1 MLGIKIKYPYDRR
14 VILMNNYFRLCYC
27 SSKLFSLLKFSES
40 TFFHARNCIN
50 LPPWLADRQCP
61 QILRVTGR
69 GWTESPK
76 YVHRSCL
83 VYKTR
88 TTLRIVGTQQPVTGQ
103 LPTRR
108 GSWKCTGPDV
118 DRTGSP
124 RISVM
129 RFINKYIRYSLE
141 IMVSSKPTMRSSSLM
156 RSEFL
161 LTNLNADATKGT
173 SSLVRIEHFSA
184 NFVLEFPMVAVC
196 LLLLQRSFLN

>member
-1 MLGIKIKYPYDRR
+1 
-14 VILMNNYFRLCYC
+14 MNI
-27 SSKLFSLLKFSES
+27 
-40 TFFHARNCIN
+40 IN
-50 LPPWLADRQCP
+50 SPPWSADRQCP
-61 QILRVTGR
+61 QTPRVTGL

-76 YVHRSCL
+76 YAHRSCL

-108 GSWKCTGPDV
+108 GSWKCTGPAV
-118 DRTGSP
+118 DRTGIP

-129 RFINKYIRYSLE
+129 RFIDINFIYSLE
-141 IMVSSKPTMRSSSLM
+141 KTDSSKPTMRSSSLM

-161 LTNLNADATKGT
+161 LTSLKADATKGT

-184 NFVLEFPMVAVC
+184 NFVLELPMAAVC
-196 LLLLQRSFLN
+196 LLLLQKSFSN